1 MSKWQLYKIRVL
13 SVIYWGRDL
22 LAAQVDKLA
31 NILAKNPKKY
41 VKIEIIAWGF
51 TTLLFILI
59 LLRGW
64 NDKGIF
70 SSAKWRKS

>member
-22 LAAQVDKLA
+22 LAAQLDKLA
-31 NILAKNPKKY
+31 NMLAKNPKKY
-41 VKIEIIAWGF
+41 AKIQIIAWGF

-59 LLRGW
+59 LLRG
-64 NDKGIF
+64 
-70 SSAKWRKS
+70 

>member
-1 MSKWQLYKIRVL
+1 MSKWELYKIRVL

-22 LAAQVDKLA
+22 LAAQLDKLA

-41 VKIEIIAWGF
+41 AKIEIIAWGF

-59 LLRGW
+59 LLRG
-64 NDKGIF
+64 
-70 SSAKWRKS
+70 

>member
-22 LAAQVDKLA
+22 LNAQLDKLA
-31 NILAKNPKKY
+31 NTLAKNPKKY
-41 VKIEIIAWGF
+41 VKIEIIAWGS

-59 LLRGW
+59 LLRG
-64 NDKGIF
+64 
-70 SSAKWRKS
+70 

>member
-22 LAAQVDKLA
+22 IAAQVDKLA

-59 LLRGW
+59 LLRG
-64 NDKGIF
+64 
-70 SSAKWRKS
+70 

>member
-22 LAAQVDKLA
+22 LAAGLDKLA

-59 LLRGW
+59 LLRW
-64 NDKGIF
+64 
-70 SSAKWRKS
+70 

>member
-22 LAAQVDKLA
+22 LAAQLDK
-31 NILAKNPKKY
+31 LAKNPKKY
-41 VKIEIIAWGF
+41 AKIEIIAWGF

-59 LLRGW
+59 LLRG
-64 NDKGIF
+64 
-70 SSAKWRKS
+70 

>member
-13 SVIYWGRDL
+13 SVIDWGRDL
-22 LAAQVDKLA
+22 LAAQLDKLA

-41 VKIEIIAWGF
+41 AKIEIIAWGF

-59 LLRGW
+59 LLRG
-64 NDKGIF
+64 
-70 SSAKWRKS
+70 

>member
-59 LLRGW
+59 ILRG
-64 NDKGIF
+64 
-70 SSAKWRKS
+70 

>member
-22 LAAQVDKLA
+22 LNAGLDKLA

-59 LLRGW
+59 LLRG
-64 NDKGIF
+64 
-70 SSAKWRKS
+70 

>member
-22 LAAQVDKLA
+22 LNAQLDKLA

-41 VKIEIIAWGF
+41 VNIEIIAWGF

-59 LLRGW
+59 LLRG
-64 NDKGIF
+64 
-70 SSAKWRKS
+70 

>member
-1 MSKWQLYKIRVL
+1 MSKCQLYKIRVL

-22 LAAQVDKLA
+22 LGAQLDKLA

-41 VKIEIIAWGF
+41 AKIEIIAWGF

-59 LLRGW
+59 LLRG
-64 NDKGIF
+64 
-70 SSAKWRKS
+70 

>member
-13 SVIYWGRDL
+13 SEIYWGRDL
-22 LAAQVDKLA
+22 LVAGLNKLA

-41 VKIEIIAWGF
+41 VKIEIIAGGF

-59 LLRGW
+59 LLRG
-64 NDKGIF
+64 
-70 SSAKWRKS
+70 

>member
-22 LAAQVDKLA
+22 LAAGLDKLA

-41 VKIEIIAWGF
+41 AKIEIIAWGF

-59 LLRGW
+59 LLRG
-64 NDKGIF
+64 
-70 SSAKWRKS
+70 

>member
-31 NILAKNPKKY
+31 NMLAKNPKKY
-41 VKIEIIAWGF
+41 AKIEIIAWGF

-59 LLRGW
+59 LLRG
-64 NDKGIF
+64 
-70 SSAKWRKS
+70 

>member
-22 LAAQVDKLA
+22 LAAKLDKLA

-41 VKIEIIAWGF
+41 AKIEIIAWGF

-59 LLRGW
+59 LLRG
-64 NDKGIF
+64 
-70 SSAKWRKS
+70 

>member
-31 NILAKNPKKY
+31 NILAKYPKKY
-41 VKIEIIAWGF
+41 AKIEIIEWGF

-59 LLRGW
+59 LLRG
-64 NDKGIF
+64 
-70 SSAKWRKS
+70 

>member
-22 LAAQVDKLA
+22 LAAQLDKLA
-31 NILAKNPKKY
+31 NMLAKNPKKY
-41 VKIEIIAWGF
+41 AKIEIIAWGF

-59 LLRGW
+59 LLRG
-64 NDKGIF
+64 
-70 SSAKWRKS
+70 

>member
-31 NILAKNPKKY
+31 NMLAKNPKKY
-41 VKIEIIAWGF
+41 AKIEILAWGF

-59 LLRGW
+59 LLRG
-64 NDKGIF
+64 
-70 SSAKWRKS
+70 

>member
-22 LAAQVDKLA
+22 LNAQVDKLA

-41 VKIEIIAWGF
+41 AKIEIIAWGF

-59 LLRGW
+59 LLRG
-64 NDKGIF
+64 
-70 SSAKWRKS
+70 

>member
-22 LAAQVDKLA
+22 LAAQVYKLA

-59 LLRGW
+59 LLRG
-64 NDKGIF
+64 
-70 SSAKWRKS
+70 

>member
-22 LAAQVDKLA
+22 LGSQLDKLA

-41 VKIEIIAWGF
+41 AKIEILAWGF

-59 LLRGW
+59 LLRG
-64 NDKGIF
+64 
-70 SSAKWRKS
+70 

>member
-22 LAAQVDKLA
+22 LAAQLDKLA
-31 NILAKNPKKY
+31 NILVKNPKKY
-41 VKIEIIAWGF
+41 AKIEIIAWGF

-59 LLRGW
+59 LLRG
-64 NDKGIF
+64 
-70 SSAKWRKS
+70 

>member
-22 LAAQVDKLA
+22 LAAGLDKLA

-59 LLRGW
+59 LLRG
-64 NDKGIF
+64 
-70 SSAKWRKS
+70 

>member
-22 LAAQVDKLA
+22 LVAGLDKLA

-59 LLRGW
+59 LLSG
-64 NDKGIF
+64 
-70 SSAKWRKS
+70 

>member
-22 LAAQVDKLA
+22 LAAQLDNLA

-41 VKIEIIAWGF
+41 AKIEIIAWGF

-59 LLRGW
+59 LLRG
-64 NDKGIF
+64 
-70 SSAKWRKS
+70 

>member
-22 LAAQVDKLA
+22 LNAGLDKLA

-41 VKIEIIAWGF
+41 VKIEIVAWGF

-59 LLRGW
+59 LLRG
-64 NDKGIF
+64 
-70 SSAKWRKS
+70 

>member
-22 LAAQVDKLA
+22 LAAGLNKLA

-41 VKIEIIAWGF
+41 AKIEIIAWGF

-59 LLRGW
+59 LLRG
-64 NDKGIF
+64 
-70 SSAKWRKS
+70 

>member
-22 LAAQVDKLA
+22 LAAGLNKLA

-59 LLRGW
+59 LLRG
-64 NDKGIF
+64 
-70 SSAKWRKS
+70 

>member
-22 LAAQVDKLA
+22 LAAQLDKLA

-51 TTLLFILI
+51 TALLFILI
-59 LLRGW
+59 LLRG
-64 NDKGIF
+64 
-70 SSAKWRKS
+70 

>member
-22 LAAQVDKLA
+22 LVAGLDKLA

-59 LLRGW
+59 LLRG
-64 NDKGIF
+64 
-70 SSAKWRKS
+70 

>member
-13 SVIYWGRDL
+13 SVLYWGRDL
-22 LAAQVDKLA
+22 LAAQLDKLA

-41 VKIEIIAWGF
+41 AKIEIIAWGF

-59 LLRGW
+59 LLRG
-64 NDKGIF
+64 
-70 SSAKWRKS
+70 

>member
-22 LAAQVDKLA
+22 LVAGLDKLA

-41 VKIEIIAWGF
+41 VKIEILAWGF

-59 LLRGW
+59 LLRG
-64 NDKGIF
+64 
-70 SSAKWRKS
+70 

>member
-22 LAAQVDKLA
+22 LVAGLDKLA

-41 VKIEIIAWGF
+41 AKIEIIAWGF

-59 LLRGW
+59 LLRG
-64 NDKGIF
+64 
-70 SSAKWRKS
+70 

>member
-51 TTLLFILI
+51 TALLFILI
-59 LLRGW
+59 LLRG
-64 NDKGIF
+64 
-70 SSAKWRKS
+70 